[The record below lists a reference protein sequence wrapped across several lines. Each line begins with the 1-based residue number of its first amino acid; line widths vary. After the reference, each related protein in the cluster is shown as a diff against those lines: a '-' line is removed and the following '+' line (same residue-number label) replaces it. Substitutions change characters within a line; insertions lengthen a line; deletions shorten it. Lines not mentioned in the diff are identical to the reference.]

1 MTVTPSPKRD
11 PAAVESAVRAAIAVV
26 APGKDGVA
34 SDAELMAQVGL
45 SSLQVMD
52 MVMEIEDQ
60 LDLSVPVNVLG
71 EVRTIGQLTAAL
83 IKLSEEPKP

>member
-1 MTVTPSPKRD
+1 MTLTSSPQWD
-11 PAAVESAVRAAIAVV
+11 PAAVETVVRTAIAVV

-34 SDAELMAQVGL
+34 ADAELMAQVGL

-71 EVRTIGQLTAAL
+71 EVRTIQQLTAAL
-83 IKLSEEPKP
+83 IKLSEEQNP